1 MTTKRYAIYCLGRSD
16 LLAAAEICA
25 RAMNN
30 NPIHIQVFGAS
41 PALRERRLRR
51 LFRGLLAYVH
61 HKGDLYGAMVDGD
74 LIGVLGMLPPKKC
87 KPSPG
92 DWLRLMPTL
101 LTSNSPVGTF
111 RLAIWLSTW
120 ARIDP
125 LAPHWHLGPLAVK
138 PSWQHRSVGT
148 QLMEHALNKG
158 SGESFYLETDKL
170 INVGFYEGFGFSV
183 LATPS
188 VLATSSWVMMRPATE

>member
-1 MTTKRYAIYCLGRSD
+1 MNTKRCAIYPLGRSD

-41 PALRERRLRR
+41 PALREQRFRRF
-51 LFRGLLAYVH
+51 FRGLLAYVH
-61 HKGDLYGAMVDGD
+61 HKSGLYGAITAEG
-74 LIGVLGMLPPKKC
+74 LIGVLGMLPPKHC
-87 KPSPG
+87 KPSLR
-92 DWLRLMPTL
+92 DLLRLMPAL

-120 ARIDP
+120 AKIDP
-125 LAPHWHLGPLAVK
+125 PTPHWHLGPLAVT
-138 PSWQHRSVGT
+138 PSWQHRGVGT
-148 QLMEHALNKG
+148 QLMEYALNKG
-158 SGESFYLETDKL
+158 SGESLYLETDKL
-170 INVGFYEGFGFSV
+170 TNVGFYEGFGFSV

-188 VLATSSWVMMRPATE
+188 ILATPGWVMMRPATE